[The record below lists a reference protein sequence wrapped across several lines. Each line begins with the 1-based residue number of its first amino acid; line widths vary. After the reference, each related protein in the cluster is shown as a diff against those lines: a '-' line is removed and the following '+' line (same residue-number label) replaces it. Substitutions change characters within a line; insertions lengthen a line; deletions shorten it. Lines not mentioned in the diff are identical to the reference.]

1 MPVTPPSFPVVVT
14 GRSVGWTEPVTG
26 PDGTQLREPIRGM
39 GNSYAFPRWKHHVA
53 QAGDVVSLPE
63 SEYRRLMDL
72 GVVEDVAA
80 QDASDAMHAHD
91 GDHPTEDTPEPA
103 KAAEEPVL
111 AGNWELEHVGA
122 GWYVLPSG
130 ERVRGKA
137 AAEAALADSRG
148 A

>member
-26 PDGTQLREPIRGM
+26 PDGTQLHEPIRGF
-39 GNSYAFPRWKHHVA
+39 GSAYAFPRWKHHVA
-53 QAGDVVSLPE
+53 KAGDVVSLPE

-80 QDASDAMHAHD
+80 QDASDALHAPD
-91 GDHPTEDTPEPA
+91 GDHPTEDTQEPA
-103 KAAEEPVL
+103 KAAEESVP
-111 AGNWELEHVGA
+111 AGNDELEHLGA
-122 GWYVLPSG
+122 GWYSLPSG

-148 A
+148 V